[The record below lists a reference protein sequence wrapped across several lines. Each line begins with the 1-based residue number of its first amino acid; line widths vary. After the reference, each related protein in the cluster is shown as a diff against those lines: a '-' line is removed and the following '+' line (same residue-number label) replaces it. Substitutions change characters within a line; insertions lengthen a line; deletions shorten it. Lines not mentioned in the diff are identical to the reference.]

1 MKKLFVQ
8 LAASAA
14 VLGCCMFAGAMS
26 ANAATIDDVITAARQ
41 SGYPEELIQ
50 QGVNMYYAEPD
61 KYPPET
67 LDTAISSMKSGQ
79 TEILDDYFGEGFS
92 DYINSLVTTTSEN
105 NNEETTQTVT
115 TTVSTQGGSLT
126 TTPSSSE
133 NNSGLSFERI
143 SKEEFI
149 NMTYEEKKAYIAS
162 LSTEQAQEFLNS
174 LSPEE
179 LRSMMSQLP
188 SDKKLEVVDNMAQ
201 VSETLG
207 MNVTVDNITDEELSL
222 SVRDDEGTLVGV
234 AAAGVVVEDTG
245 YDYRLLFSISGMLV
259 IAAAGGLVFVARKCF
274 GKQETGVQNEQ

>member
-1 MKKLFVQ
+1 MKKFFVQ

-26 ANAATIDDVITAARQ
+26 ANAATIDDVIAAARQ
-41 SGYPEELIQ
+41 SGYPEDLIQ
-50 QGVNMYYAEPD
+50 SAANMYYAEPD
-61 KYPPET
+61 KYPSEA
-67 LDTAISSMKSGQ
+67 LDTAIGSIRTGQ

-92 DYINSLVTTTSEN
+92 DYINSLITVTTADSSSG
-105 NNEETTQTVT
+105 TTQTVT
-115 TTVSTQGGSLT
+115 TTASTQGGSQT

-162 LSTEQAQEFLNS
+162 LTTEQAQEFLNS

-188 SDKKLEVVDNMAQ
+188 SDKKLEVVDDMAQ
-201 VSETLG
+201 ASETLG

-222 SVRDDEGTLVGV
+222 SLRDDEGTLVGT
-234 AAAGVVVEDTG
+234 AAAGIIVEDTG
-245 YDYRLLFSISGMLV
+245 YDYRILFSISGMLAV
-259 IAAAGGLVFVARKCF
+259 VAAGGLVFVARKCF